1 MSDLFWSASTQKA
14 NHDPKQL
21 PRGTSARER
30 AQSTSQ
36 MMKLRAAS
44 TRLLQL
50 ALCSSI
56 PTLVRPVSTA
66 TSSVVRLQAGKARL
80 FKNAGHPL
88 VFSGAVD
95 KVLGDPEPGAIV
107 DVVDGKDGLI
117 GWGVFNPHSMYR
129 VRLLAT
135 PEEPALIAHRDLR
148 KLIRHRLEAAL
159 KLRAALSLP
168 SPETTAYRL
177 INSEGDRLSGLTVDV
192 FGGTAVAV
200 TSAMWLEQRSDMVV
214 ECLRALPG
222 ITEVVWRRSDGRL
235 QQDGWEVPN
244 ARVEEAEEHQSLAD
258 DSPTA
263 LASAPAHASA
273 PAPAAPAPPPPPP
286 PVLIYES
293 GVKYLVA
300 PVLGQKSGFYCD
312 QRDNRRQLAELCRD
326 KRVLDLFCYSGGFSL
341 SAARAGARRCVG
353 VDSSGLALDLA
364 RRNAALN
371 GIETQCEFI
380 QADVDKFLRA
390 VHLPG
395 QEADVAGA
403 RDAREVDVVICDPPK
418 LAPSVKDLPRAIPK

>member
-1 MSDLFWSASTQKA
+1 
-14 NHDPKQL
+14 
-21 PRGTSARER
+21 
-30 AQSTSQ
+30 
-36 MMKLRAAS
+36 MMKLRATS

-50 ALCSSI
+50 ALCSYF

-107 DVVDGKDGLI
+107 DVVDGKDGLV

-148 KLIRHRLEAAL
+148 KLISHRLEAAL

-244 ARVEEAEEHQSLAD
+244 AKVEEVEEHQSLTD

-263 LASAPAHASA
+263 HASAPSHASA
-273 PAPAAPAPPPPPP
+273 PAPAAPPSPPPPL

-371 GIETQCEFI
+371 GFEAQCEFI

-395 QEADVAGA
+395 GGQEGDVAGA
-403 RDAREVDVVICDPPK
+403 SDAREVDVVICDPPK
-418 LAPSVKDLPRAIPK
+418 LAPSVKDLPRAIPKYRIYGLPPSSVDTPDCLPQLMTLLIASLIC